1 MMDEFTFL
9 EHWQKYTC
17 NQESSED
24 IGSVEVV
31 SCDNPGWWVK
41 IDLKKTKFEH
51 CAFEVISC
59 NVSSDKHPLAD
70 DWLYCE
76 ISGSV
81 YHGAG
86 DPAKLKTILRIFID
100 WVEKNGGL
108 QLPKE
113 TDK

>member
-24 IGSVEVV
+24 IGSVEVA

-41 IDLKKTKFEH
+41 INLKKTKFEH
-51 CAFEVISC
+51 CAFEVISR

-113 TDK
+113 TA

>member
-1 MMDEFTFL
+1 MGE
-9 EHWQKYTC
+9 
-17 NQESSED
+17 NRSEKD
-24 IGSVEVV
+24 QI
-31 SCDNPGWWVK
+31 
-41 IDLKKTKFEH
+41 EH
-51 CAFEVISC
+51 CAFEVISR
-59 NVSSDKHPLAD
+59 NVSSNKHPLAD

-86 DPAKLKTILRIFID
+86 DPAKLKIILRIFID

-113 TDK
+113 TA